1 MTTGLSGSGK
11 STVARTLLESLG
23 AVCVR
28 SDVERKRLYGLTA
41 TERPADTKVLYGA
54 QATARTYARLGELAH
69 ALIEGGIPAI
79 VDAAFLR
86 RSERDAMRSI
96 ARRLGARCFVV
107 ECSAPEPVLRE
118 RLAHRAAREADASDA
133 TGAVL
138 DLQLQVREPLAKD
151 ELADAVRI
159 DTDMGTDRLAERCV
173 ELARAWA
180 AAGAD

>member
-1 MTTGLSGSGK
+1 
-11 STVARTLLESLG
+11 
-23 AVCVR
+23 
-28 SDVERKRLYGLTA
+28 
-41 TERPADTKVLYGA
+41 
-54 QATARTYARLGELAH
+54 
-69 ALIEGGIPAI
+69 
-79 VDAAFLR
+79 
-86 RSERDAMRSI
+86 MRSI

-138 DLQLQVREPLAKD
+138 DLQLRVREPLAKD

-159 DTDMGTDRLAERCV
+159 DTDMAPDRLAERCV